1 MRHRSV
7 ASGQRALSSST
18 REPPRAA
25 TSRPRGLDATAEL
38 LQVMEVRACIEP
50 SVTARAAARVT
61 PADIVQLHALLEA
74 MRREPSRQSAEA
86 QRRRNAG

>member
-1 MRHRSV
+1 
-7 ASGQRALSSST
+7 
-18 REPPRAA
+18 
-25 TSRPRGLDATAEL
+25 
-38 LQVMEVRACIEP
+38 MEVRACIEP